1 MLLGRLPLRRSQ
13 LSIHALRP
21 TPPRTPSIQR
31 TRHSSAAAALSPA
44 TPEQSYQIRLRPYQ
58 EESIQAVLSSLEKGH
73 KRLGLSLAT
82 GSGKTVVFTQ
92 LIDRVPPRNV
102 TANQTLI
109 LAHRQEL
116 VDQAYRHCALAYPD
130 KHIEIEL
137 GKSHASGAAEI
148 TVASMQS
155 ITSKDRIQ
163 KYDPTAF
170 KLVLVDEA
178 HHIVAPKY
186 LEILEHFGLRNLQ
199 DDSPA
204 LVGVSATMSRFDG
217 LKLGAALDHIV
228 YHKDY
233 VEMINE
239 KWLTDVMFTTVAIE
253 ADLSKVKSRTDGD
266 FQTEALSRVINT
278 PENNE
283 VTFIAWKERA
293 ADRKAT
299 LVFCVDVNHIH
310 DLTNTFRLHGVE
322 SHFVTGET
330 PTKLRSATLDA
341 FKRGEFPVLLNCGVF
356 TEGTDI
362 PSVDCV
368 LLARPTKSRNLLVQM
383 IGRGVRL
390 HPGKENCH
398 VIDMVSSL
406 NLGVVTTPTL
416 FGLDPN
422 ELVENASVDDL
433 KARLERKNAE
443 IAEAESLPAPA
454 QGRKFSGSLAFTEY
468 DSVNDLIE
476 DMTGDQ
482 HIRAI
487 SPFAWVQVS
496 DTRYI
501 LTTNSGNHLSI
512 DTTDDYN
519 EPFRVDYTARLPAPL
534 IKKSPF
540 MRPRT
545 IATASSFQDA
555 VHAADKFA
563 SEVFNYIFISKTQ
576 GWRRG
581 PASPSQLE
589 YLNKIR
595 DKDSQLEADD
605 ITKGQAGD
613 MITKLKFGAKG
624 RFKKLDARRQKIL
637 KEQRTLEKKLADL
650 ELREKVTVGPI
661 GDS

>member
-1 MLLGRLPLRRSQ
+1 MLLGRFASRRSQ
-13 LSIHALRP
+13 LPFHASRR
-21 TPPRTPSIQR
+21 TTFRTPSSTR
-31 TRHSSAAAALSPA
+31 WTRHSSAAAAVSSTA
-44 TPEQSYQIRLRPYQ
+44 SDQNYQIRLRPYQ

-92 LIDRVPPRNV
+92 LIDRVLPRNA

-163 KYDPTAF
+163 KYDPKAF
-170 KLVLVDEA
+170 KLVMVDEA

-186 LEILEHFGLRNLQ
+186 LEILEHFRLRTLQ

-233 VEMINE
+233 IEMINE
-239 KWLTDVMFTTVAIE
+239 KWLTDVIFTTVAIK
-253 ADLSKVKSRTDGD
+253 ADLSNVKSKAGGD
-266 FQTEALSRVINT
+266 FQTAALSRAINT

-283 VTFIAWKERA
+283 ATFLAWKERA

-299 LVFCVDVNHIH
+299 LIFCVDVQHIH
-310 DLTNTFRLHGVE
+310 DLANTFRRHGVE

-330 PTKLRSATLDA
+330 ATKSRSEILDA
-341 FKRGEFPVLLNCGVF
+341 FKRGDYPVLLNCGVF

-362 PSVDCV
+362 PSIDCV
-368 LLARPTKSRNLLVQM
+368 VLARPTKSRNLLVQM

-398 VIDMVSSL
+398 IIDMVSSL
-406 NLGVVTTPTL
+406 KVGVVTTPTL
-416 FGLDPN
+416 FGLDPS

-433 KARLERKNAE
+433 KERLERKRAE
-443 IAEAESLPAPA
+443 LAEPQSGSTKGP
-454 QGRKFSGSLAFTEY
+454 GFSGSLAFTDY
-468 DSVNDLIE
+468 DSLSDLIE
-476 DMTGDQ
+476 DMTGEQ

-501 LTTNSGNHLSI
+501 LTTNSGNYLSI
-512 DTTDDYN
+512 DQNDDQN
-519 EPFRVDYTARLPAPL
+519 EPYRVDYTARLPAPL

-545 IATASSFQDA
+545 IATAKTFQDA
-555 VHAADKFA
+555 VHAADKFGA
-563 SEVFNYIFISKTQ
+563 EVFNYIFISKTQ

-589 YLNKIR
+589 FLNKIR
-595 DKDSQLEADD
+595 DKDDQLEPED

-624 RFKKLDARRQKIL
+624 RFNKLDANRQKVL
-637 KEQRTLEKKLADL
+637 REQKTLEKKLADL
-650 ELREKVTVGPI
+650 KVREKVTVGPI
-661 GDS
+661 RDS